1 MVMIHEGVPSV
12 WLTYNRT
19 FCASSDK
26 FISIYIKKGV
36 RENVTVRH
44 TFLAQK
50 VKHFSRNLLILFRP
64 EVPQGRLRRSSYFV
78 KYSYLLEYILK

>member
-50 VKHFSRNLLILFRP
+50 VKHFSRILFRP